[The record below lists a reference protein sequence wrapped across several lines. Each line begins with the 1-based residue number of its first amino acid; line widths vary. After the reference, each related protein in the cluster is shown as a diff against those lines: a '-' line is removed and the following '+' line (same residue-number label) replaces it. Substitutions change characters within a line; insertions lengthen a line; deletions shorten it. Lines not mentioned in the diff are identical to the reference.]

1 MTTIERIS
9 LLKDQQR
16 LSDAKFERL
25 LELKEKTFYN
35 WKAGRSKTY
44 NNMLPEIAE
53 VLGTTSSFL
62 LGEADNPAPTQ
73 KIEAYDMMPGVDVT
87 GLSESDIAALNVMA
101 DRLRKSKE
109 EK

>member
-9 LLKDQQR
+9 LLKDQQK

-44 NNMLPEIAE
+44 NNMLPKIAD
-53 VLGTTSSFL
+53 VLRTTTAYL
-62 LGEADNPAPTQ
+62 LGEIDNPAP
-73 KIEAYDMMPGVDVT
+73 
-87 GLSESDIAALNVMA
+87 SDTVIAASTKPNVENMSTSDLVKFISQA
-101 DRLRKSKE
+101 TKE
-109 EK
+109 LEKRAGE